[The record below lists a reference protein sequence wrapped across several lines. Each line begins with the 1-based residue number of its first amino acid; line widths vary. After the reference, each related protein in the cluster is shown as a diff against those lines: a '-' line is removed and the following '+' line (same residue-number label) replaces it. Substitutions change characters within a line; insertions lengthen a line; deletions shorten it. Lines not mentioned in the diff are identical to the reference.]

1 MKDFPTK
8 FTHAPTD
15 HNEWFGLYR
24 DDGKIDDYTWINNVE
39 RGNFRLHPIGPM
51 GFLWGVSR
59 YNMLPIFRCC
69 AKPYSTQTIAVNG
82 TKLMAYGCIEVV
94 TNGNTCP

>member
-39 RGNFRLHPIGPM
+39 RGNFRLHP
-51 GFLWGVSR
+51 SAR
-59 YNMLPIFRCC
+59 
-69 AKPYSTQTIAVNG
+69 
-82 TKLMAYGCIEVV
+82 
-94 TNGNTCP
+94 